1 MADNDSILDDWVWVR
16 IAMEQCL
23 VFTFQPSLLIKAY
36 KVKTCISSLDNATQ
50 CRSSF
55 HLSLNGWCG
64 NTIPFHTQKYYQCRT
79 WAENIAAKTSSSVQH
94 IFNLFENV
102 LKLKGKL
109 LLLCLAKRYVT
120 APASFIQIY
129 D

>member
-1 MADNDSILDDWVWVR
+1 MNISGLDSPALISCQKRKSSLSLVCVADNGSILDDWVWVR

-55 HLSLNGWCG
+55 HLS
-64 NTIPFHTQKYYQCRT
+64 
-79 WAENIAAKTSSSVQH
+79 
-94 IFNLFENV
+94 
-102 LKLKGKL
+102 
-109 LLLCLAKRYVT
+109 
-120 APASFIQIY
+120 
-129 D
+129 